1 MNMKTNVHLTEME
14 AKVYNAL
21 VENAKEYGEAG
32 GCCHDEIN
40 LKKLGINNRQLKGY
54 LSSLVKKG
62 MLLTIEDGYFTFTV
76 VELRDC

>member
-1 MNMKTNVHLTEME
+1 MNMKTNVKLTEME

-40 LKKLGINNRQLKGY
+40 LRKLGINNRQLKGY
-54 LSSLVKKG
+54 LSSLKKKDLIRSVK
-62 MLLTIEDGYFTFTV
+62 DSYFSFVV
-76 VELRDC
+76 VELEDM

>member
-1 MNMKTNVHLTEME
+1 MNMKTNVKLTEME

-21 VENAKEYGEAG
+21 VENAKEYNEAG
-32 GCCHDEIN
+32 GCCHDEIS